1 VAPPRKHDS
10 DVILDAA
17 RGLVLGGGPRVA
29 GVAAIAKASG
39 APVGTL
45 YHRFGN
51 RDGILAATWL
61 RALDRFQ
68 ALAMSATGDGALDAA
83 VAMALSALDFA
94 REYPDDARLLLM
106 MRPEDL
112 VDAEGGG
119 ELAEAIAARNVPL
132 VERLRTLARE
142 LYGADDARSLDAVQR
157 AVVELPYAAVRRHV
171 DRVPRWLAGDLTVAV
186 RALLTAYRQ

>member
-1 VAPPRKHDS
+1 MAPPRKHDS

>member
-1 VAPPRKHDS
+1 VAPPRKHETDA
-10 DVILDAA
+10 ILDAA

-68 ALAMSATGDGALDAA
+68 AMAMSASADADLEAA

-119 ELAEAIAARNVPL
+119 ELAETIANRNVPL
-132 VERLRTLARE
+132 AERLRTLARA
-142 LYGADDARSLDAVQR
+142 LYGADGARSLDAVQR

-171 DRVPRWLAGDLTVAV
+171 QHVPDWLAGDLAVSV

>member
-1 VAPPRKHDS
+1 MAPPRKHETDA
-10 DVILDAA
+10 ILDAA

-68 ALAMSATGDGALDAA
+68 ALAMSATGDAALDAA
-83 VAMALSALDFA
+83 VAVALSALDFA
-94 REYPDDARLLLM
+94 REYPDDARLLLTL
-106 MRPEDL
+106 RPEDL
-112 VDAEGGG
+112 LDAEGGG
-119 ELAEAIAARNVPL
+119 ELAEAIATRNVPL
-132 VERLRTLARE
+132 IERLRTLARE
-142 LYGADDARSLDAVQR
+142 LYGADDPRSLDAVQR
-157 AVVELPYAAVRRHV
+157 AVVELPYAAVRRHI
-171 DRVPRWLAGDLTVAV
+171 DHLPDWLVGDLAVAV

>member
-1 VAPPRKHDS
+1 MAPPRKHETDA
-10 DVILDAA
+10 ILDAA

-61 RALDRFQ
+61 RGLDRFQ
-68 ALAMSATGDGALDAA
+68 ALAMSATADTAVDAA

-157 AVVELPYAAVRRHV
+157 AVVELPYAAVRGHV
-171 DRVPRWLAGDLTVAV
+171 DRLPDWLAGDLAVAV

>member
-1 VAPPRKHDS
+1 VAPPRKHETDA
-10 DVILDAA
+10 ILDAA

-68 ALAMSATGDGALDAA
+68 ALAMSATGDAALDAA
-83 VAMALSALDFA
+83 VAVALSALDFA
-94 REYPDDARLLLM
+94 REYPDDARLLLTL
-106 MRPEDL
+106 RPEDL
-112 VDAEGGG
+112 LDAEGGG
-119 ELAEAIAARNVPL
+119 ELAEAIATRNVPL
-132 VERLRTLARE
+132 IERLRTLARE
-142 LYGADDARSLDAVQR
+142 LYGADDPRSLDAVQR
-157 AVVELPYAAVRRHV
+157 AVVELPYAAVRRHI
-171 DRVPRWLAGDLTVAV
+171 DHLPDWLVGDLAVAV

>member
-1 VAPPRKHDS
+1 MAPPRKHETDA
-10 DVILDAA
+10 ILDAA

-29 GVAAIAKASG
+29 SVAAIAKASG

-68 ALAMSATGDGALDAA
+68 ALAMSASADADLEAA
-83 VAMALSALDFA
+83 VAMAMSALDFA
-94 REYPDDARLLLM
+94 REYPADARLLLM

-119 ELAEAIAARNVPL
+119 DLAEAIATRNLPL
-132 VERLRTLARE
+132 IERLRTLARE

-157 AVVELPYAAVRRHV
+157 AVVELPYAVVRRHV
-171 DRVPRWLAGDLTVAV
+171 DRLPAWLARDLAVAV

>member
-68 ALAMSATGDGALDAA
+68 SLAMSATGDGALDTA
-83 VAMALSALDFA
+83 VAMALSAVEFA
-94 REYPDDARLLLM
+94 RQYPDDARLLLM

-119 ELAEAIAARNVPL
+119 ELAEAIAARNGPL
-132 VERLRTLARE
+132 IERLRVLASE

-171 DRVPRWLAGDLTVAV
+171 DHLPGWLAGDLTVAV

>member
-1 VAPPRKHDS
+1 MAPPRKHDS

-94 REYPDDARLLLM
+94 HEYPDDARLLLM

-186 RALLTAYRQ
+186 RALLPAYRQ